1 MIIMGKQIKGLLSHP
16 GKLYYEQSVLSDDN
30 AFNYLLNWCNET
42 LSTMVR
48 NPEIKRRLMVL
59 SILIPKPT
67 SRFKIPV
74 ETLLPPQYQYYKDA
88 VRIAND
94 MAIGISAIHQETG
107 RKGYGYVIA
116 TASVFEKFIE
126 KTLKQIIL
134 YGRNMEVEAQVRN
147 IFAIAKDSEMKSFFT
162 VPDNKVFLNGKPIM
176 LIDAK
181 YKTSFLG
188 VTSLKPS
195 NADAYQLFSSLVSH
209 NCKHGILISPCDGNI
224 QTSTK
229 IWEIPY
235 DNSRHIIALIL
246 INLRD
251 ISSNTS
257 FARLKAELE
266 NEVMKVLEYGN

>member
-1 MIIMGKQIKGLLSHP
+1 MLNSQMC
-16 GKLYYEQSVLSDDN
+16 
-30 AFNYLLNWCNET
+30 FCLNWCNET